1 MQASCRQHQHQQGLD
16 KEKSSL
22 QSEGTTESA
31 SNDHTDAAAVEASAK
46 ATSAAASVASVT
58 ADTEE
63 VEVETLDEPDKPNP
77 VEQQQSKRKSQQR
90 PQRVAGALPG
100 CLQASAE
107 TWRLWKMETRVL
119 VVCTAV
125 AAASGLLVVLGA
137 FTNTWARLQMVAEN
151 GQNLTASQGLWK
163 LSYSV
168 GQQSYDYVLIHLFE
182 DSYERKLDH
191 TITALL
197 RTTVSFIGISL
208 LMMVLSNVFAVYS
221 LKHPRYTF
229 KRAAAALYGMTMAC
243 LIVCVDVYTR
253 MLRMERSEKKL
264 IRFPRQGAL
273 ASGLDDKTVG
283 GTEDPQRISVLVE
296 VKAWS
301 YSYSLIVVILSAV
314 ANGMAGILFFLYS
327 KKLKGSRAPNQKVAE
342 ANEEFLIDL
351 PPVTEKSNECPTQT

>member
-1 MQASCRQHQHQQGLD
+1 MPTMIPFNRMFR
-16 KEKSSL
+16 
-22 QSEGTTESA
+22 T
-31 SNDHTDAAAVEASAK
+31 
-46 ATSAAASVASVT
+46 
-58 ADTEE
+58 
-63 VEVETLDEPDKPNP
+63 
-77 VEQQQSKRKSQQR
+77 
-90 PQRVAGALPG
+90 
-100 CLQASAE
+100 
-107 TWRLWKMETRVL
+107 
-119 VVCTAV
+119 
-125 AAASGLLVVLGA
+125 
-137 FTNTWARLQMVAEN
+137 
-151 GQNLTASQGLWK
+151 
-163 LSYSV
+163 SV

-243 LIVCVDVYTR
+243 LIVCVD
-253 MLRMERSEKKL
+253 L
-264 IRFPRQGAL
+264 
-273 ASGLDDKTVG
+273 G

>member
-1 MQASCRQHQHQQGLD
+1 MPTMIPFNRMFR
-16 KEKSSL
+16 
-22 QSEGTTESA
+22 T
-31 SNDHTDAAAVEASAK
+31 
-46 ATSAAASVASVT
+46 
-58 ADTEE
+58 
-63 VEVETLDEPDKPNP
+63 
-77 VEQQQSKRKSQQR
+77 
-90 PQRVAGALPG
+90 
-100 CLQASAE
+100 
-107 TWRLWKMETRVL
+107 
-119 VVCTAV
+119 
-125 AAASGLLVVLGA
+125 
-137 FTNTWARLQMVAEN
+137 
-151 GQNLTASQGLWK
+151 
-163 LSYSV
+163 SV

-191 TITALL
+191 TIT
-197 RTTVSFIGISL
+197 V
-208 LMMVLSNVFAVYS
+208 
-221 LKHPRYTF
+221 
-229 KRAAAALYGMTMAC
+229 AC